1 MKNMLLELFYLLSNE
16 AGTGK
21 VFSDVYTESARDTG
35 DQTTSH
41 ITYVK
46 KKVNDAL
53 RSICQLMKFSWMQRT
68 GSITLVG
75 STQSYLMSTPAA
87 TWDEDTPVSIWYR
100 DSANE
105 RTTLDCFDEEEWK
118 TEEDLDE
125 GNVCGFTLSK
135 KSGVW
140 RVYFTLVPD
149 SAFVSSYSPLTIDFQ
164 KLPTELS
171 ADADVPELPTSFHQ
185 GLVYFT
191 NKLICAEMGDDEG
204 FLKWKDLADD
214 VLGLLK
220 KRQVNR
226 IGRPKRVYPRSCVTI
241 GGGSRVARDYN
252 K

>member
-1 MKNMLLELFYLLSNE
+1 MLLELFYLLSDE
-16 AGTGK
+16 AGAGK
-21 VFSDVYTESARDTG
+21 IFSDIYNESARDTG
-35 DQTTSH
+35 DTTTSH

-68 GSITLVG
+68 ASVTLVA
-75 STQSYLMSTPAA
+75 STQSYLMSVIAA

-105 RTTLDCFDEEEWK
+105 RTVLDCYDDEEWK
-118 TEEDLDE
+118 AKEDLDE
-125 GNVCGFTLSK
+125 GDVFGFHLSK

-149 SAFVSSYSPLTIDFQ
+149 SEFVSSYSPLTMEYQ

-171 ADADVPELPTSFHQ
+171 ADADVPEIPASFHQ

-191 NKLICAEMGDDEG
+191 NKLICAEMGDLEG
-204 FLKWKDLADD
+204 VATWGSLADD

-241 GGGSRVARDYN
+241 GGRSRIVGDYN